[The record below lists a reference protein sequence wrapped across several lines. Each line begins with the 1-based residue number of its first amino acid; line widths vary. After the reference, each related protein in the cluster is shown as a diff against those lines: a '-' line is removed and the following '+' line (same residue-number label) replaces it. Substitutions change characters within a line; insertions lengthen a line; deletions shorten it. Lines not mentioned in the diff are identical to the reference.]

1 MEKTL
6 EAPHR
11 IDTRLRLGKGLLKRL
26 GDRLIEDGMITD
38 EQLKAALHRQTST
51 GEFIG
56 EALVSLGTI
65 TPSQIGP
72 YMEEVTGFPFFDL
85 SEQRIDDEVA
95 HLIPEATCTSRRVVP
110 FRVVKGRVHVAMAD
124 PLNLSVVDE
133 IRAGIDQPVVPYLA
147 FPSDVEE
154 AIRRAFGGRTKTQAV
169 LEEIR
174 DDAEKLAPVESIE
187 QLIGMAEDAPI
198 VRLVHSIVTGAVS
211 AGASDIHMEPQEDCI
226 RVRYRI
232 DGLLYEQMS
241 LPPHVL
247 PATMSRLKIMSNLD
261 IAEKRRPQDGRF
273 AMREDSGREFDVRLS
288 LMPTVYG
295 EKACM
300 RVLEKRNKKGNLDKL
315 GLLPDQRDTIEK
327 LIKRPHGIILVTG
340 PTGSGKT
347 TTLYAA
353 LGAINDPGININTV
367 EDPVE
372 YKLAGVNQMQVNARI
387 GVTFAAGLR
396 TLVRQDPDVILVG
409 EIRDSET
416 AEISIQ
422 AALTGHL
429 VLSTLHT
436 NDAPGAVVRLQNMG
450 VEPFLI
456 ASAVIGVVGQRL
468 LRTTC
473 TGCRET
479 MPLEQEY
486 KSMLALDPDKEYTI
500 ARGTGCRRCGGRGTV
515 GRTAVYEIMKMSEA
529 LQEATLKG
537 ATGNDVAMIAR
548 QEGMQ
553 TMRETALIKMFDH
566 IVAPE
571 EVLRVLSYH
580 D

>member
-1 MEKTL
+1 MEIP
-6 EAPHR
+6 ER
-11 IDTRLRLGKGLLKRL
+11 IESRLRLGKGLLKRL
-26 GDRLIEDGMITD
+26 GDRLLEDGVLTE
-38 EQLKAALHRQTST
+38 EQLKLGLARQGST
-51 GEFIG
+51 GEFLG
-56 EALVSLGTI
+56 EAIVSLGFV

-85 SEQRIDDEVA
+85 SEQRIDDEIA
-95 HLIPEATCTSRRVVP
+95 QIIPESVCVSRRVIP

-124 PLNLSVVDE
+124 PLNLSIVDD
-133 IRAGIDQPVVPYLA
+133 IRSSIEQPVVPYLA
-147 FPSDVEE
+147 FPNDVEE
-154 AIRRAFGGRTKTQAV
+154 AIRRAFGRNRTQAV

-174 DDAEKLAPVESIE
+174 DDAFGVAPQETIE

-198 VRLVHSIVTGAVS
+198 VRLVNSVVTGAMA
-211 AGASDIHMEPQEDCI
+211 AGASDIHLEPMEDSI

-247 PATMSRLKIMSNLD
+247 AATTSRLKIMSNLD
-261 IAEKRRPQDGRF
+261 IAEKRRAQDGRF
-273 AMREDSGREFDVRLS
+273 AIRDETGREFDVRIS
-288 LMPTVYG
+288 IMPTVYG

-300 RVLEKRNKKGNLDKL
+300 RLLEKRNSKANLEKL
-315 GLLPDQRDTIEK
+315 GLLPDQKELFAK
-327 LIKRPHGIILVTG
+327 LIKRPHGILLVTG
-340 PTGSGKT
+340 PTGSGKS

-353 LGAINDPGININTV
+353 LQTINDVGININTV

-372 YKLAGVNQMQVNARI
+372 YKLAGVNQMQVNPRI
-387 GVTFAAGLR
+387 GVTFATGLR

-409 EIRDSET
+409 EIRDAET
-416 AEISIQ
+416 AEVSVQ

-436 NDAPGAVVRLQNMG
+436 NDAPGALVRLQNMG

-456 ASAVIGVVGQRL
+456 SSAVIGVVGQRL

-473 TGCRET
+473 TACRQTEK
-479 MPLEQEY
+479 LDDALVE
-486 KSMLALDPDKEYTI
+486 SLGLDPDQEYTV
-500 ARGTGCRRCGGRGTV
+500 ARGVGCRRCGGRGTT
-515 GRTAVYEIMKMSEA
+515 GRTAVYEIMRMSEP
-529 LQEATLKG
+529 LRQGVLHG
-537 ATGNDVAMIAR
+537 ASGAELFSIAVS
-548 QEGMQ
+548 EGMETMHQ
-553 TMRETALIKMFDH
+553 TAIKKMLDLA
-566 IVAPE
+566 VSPE